1 VDCGYEEATPAP
13 ASEFYAVM
21 IDVRMTEVDG
31 LYEARRIRAL
41 AGPRGSVPIV
51 ALTAQVFAEQM
62 DEFRAAG
69 MDDHLAKPF
78 TPDALLTVLARVVA
92 PDHRCGSLEATQP
105 RSEPTLVARN
115 ESVGPASEP
124 VVAPVAP
131 VLGSEL
137 PVLNREA
144 FERTAAFLSSEA
156 VISYLEILAERGEAL
171 RHALHDPNSVT
182 HAGIHLA
189 AAAHTLAGSAGMFGF
204 ERLAAVA
211 RRSDGRAGGASD
223 RPRPCRRGRSFPPG
237 NAQR

>member
-1 VDCGYEEATPAP
+1 
-13 ASEFYAVM
+13 
-21 IDVRMTEVDG
+21 
-31 LYEARRIRAL
+31 
-41 AGPRGSVPIV
+41 
-51 ALTAQVFAEQM
+51 
-62 DEFRAAG
+62 
-69 MDDHLAKPF
+69 
-78 TPDALLTVLARVVA
+78 
-92 PDHRCGSLEATQP
+92 
-105 RSEPTLVARN
+105 
-115 ESVGPASEP
+115 
-124 VVAPVAP
+124 

-211 RRSDGRAGGASD
+211 RRFERAVQTGAPEAQAIAHDLVAVVEASLREMRSGRHVAAE
-223 RPRPCRRGRSFPPG
+223 
-237 NAQR
+237 A